1 MSHKNLKNER
11 NKELEDKVN
20 MNLEKEIKEW
30 EKKVI
35 DWSEKL
41 TSEIEHISNLIR
53 RGEVKLN
60 REEEE
65 ILILA
70 KSYLK
75 DSLYFLGNKDIF
87 RAIESISI
95 SWSYIDSLIKIKKIK
110 PTQREFFIV

>member
-20 MNLEKEIKEW
+20 LQKEIKEW
-30 EKKVI
+30 KKKVI

-41 TSEIEHISNLIR
+41 TSEIEHINNLIR
-53 RGEVKLN
+53 KGEIKLN
-60 REEEE
+60 KEEEE

-75 DSLYFLGNKDIF
+75 DSLYFLNNKDIF

-95 SWSYIDSLIKIKKIK
+95 SWSYVDSLIKIKKINTK
-110 PTQREFFIV
+110 QKGFFTS